1 MAHSLGSCSFAKGW
15 SQISRLEIETMKSQ
29 TGVYMGRKFDEDAK
43 VHVGV
48 DRCLI
53 PHRYWRVVFG

>member
-1 MAHSLGSCSFAKGW
+1 
-15 SQISRLEIETMKSQ
+15 MKSQ
-29 TGVYMGRKFDEDAK
+29 TGVYMGRSFDEDAK

-53 PHRYWRVVFG
+53 PPHRYWRVVFG